1 VYEIEGRLITAL
13 CFFQI
18 SYVVRIDIMTLKKIT
33 ISVGIIRNSQNEIF
47 ITQRDV
53 SSHMAG
59 FWEFP
64 GGKVE
69 VGETPYEAV
78 VRELQEETG
87 IVAEQPV
94 LIKSLE
100 HIFPD
105 RVITLHFH
113 LVEKWQGEPYG
124 KEGQPMRWLAQSAL
138 NPAEFPPANESIV
151 QALISGEI

>member
-1 VYEIEGRLITAL
+1 
-13 CFFQI
+13 
-18 SYVVRIDIMTLKKIT
+18 MTLKKLT
-33 ISVGIIRNSQNEIF
+33 ISVGIIRNAQKEIF
-47 ITQRDV
+47 ITQRDA

-69 VGETPYEAV
+69 EGETPAQAV
-78 VRELQEETG
+78 IRELQEETG

-113 LVEKWQGEPYG
+113 LIEKWQGEPYG
-124 KEGQPMRWLAQSAL
+124 KEGQPMRWIPQAELEAE
-138 NPAEFPPANESIV
+138 EFPPANEPIV
-151 QALISGEI
+151 HALIRGEF